1 MLASGRV
8 DAAWVMAMA
17 MAMAKGRTIIV
28 AGAGDVGGRL
38 AQARAMDGDEV
49 VALRRRSV
57 DDEPGL
63 RWISADLLTG
73 NGLQRL
79 PRQPDAVVF
88 CASPDQ
94 RTETAYR
101 ALFIEAQQRL
111 ADALGGPPARWL
123 FVSSTAVHGEDRGA
137 WVDEA
142 SAAEPQA
149 FNGRVLIEAERRLG
163 ASVPGTVVLRPSGIY
178 GPGRDYL
185 LRRARREEP
194 ARPRWTN
201 RVHVEDVASALSH
214 LLDLADPE
222 PLYLCNDDL
231 PAREDEVLSWLRGR
245 MGLGALATVEEPESG
260 RRVSN
265 ARLRGSGWAPRWPDY
280 RSGYGALL
288 A

>member
-1 MLASGRV
+1 
-8 DAAWVMAMA
+8 
-17 MAMAKGRTIIV
+17 MAKGRTIIV

-38 AQARAMDGDEV
+38 ARARAMAGDQV
-49 VALRRRSV
+49 VAVRRRPG
-57 DDEPGL
+57 DDAPGL
-63 RWISADLLTG
+63 RWIGADLG
-73 NGLQRL
+73 SGRGFQRL

-94 RTETAYR
+94 RTEADYR
-101 ALFIEAQQRL
+101 ALFIDAQQRL
-111 ADALGGPPARWL
+111 ADALGGAPARWL

-137 WVDEA
+137 WVDEDSEA
-142 SAAEPQA
+142 DPQA
-149 FNGRVLIEAERRLG
+149 FNGRVLLEAERRLAASTPG
-163 ASVPGTVVLRPSGIY
+163 AVVLRPTGLY

-201 RVHVEDVASALSH
+201 RVHVEDAAAALSH
-214 LLDLADPE
+214 LLDLAEPE
-222 PLYLCNDDL
+222 PLYLCSDDM
-231 PAREDEVLSWLRGR
+231 PAREDEVLAWLRAR
-245 MGLGALATVEEPESG
+245 MGLEPLATVEEPESG

-265 ARLRGSGWAPRWPDY
+265 ARLRGSGWTPRWPDY

>member
-8 DAAWVMAMA
+8 CTAWVVLVAR
-17 MAMAKGRTIIV
+17 GRTIIV

-38 AQARAMDGDEV
+38 ARVRAMGGDEV
-49 VALRRRSV
+49 VALRRSRV

-63 RWISADLLTG
+63 RWIGADLLSG
-73 NGLQRL
+73 SGLQQL
-79 PRQPDAVVF
+79 PRRPDAVVF

-94 RTETAYR
+94 RSETAYR
-101 ALFIEAQQRL
+101 SLFIEAQQRL
-111 ADALGGPPARWL
+111 ADVLDGPPARWL
-123 FVSSTAVHGEDRGA
+123 FVSSTAVHGEDRGD

-142 SAAEPQA
+142 GVAEPQA
-149 FNGRVLIEAERRLG
+149 FNGRVLIEAERRLA
-163 ASVPGTVVLRPSGIY
+163 ASVPGAVVLRPSGIY

-214 LLDLADPE
+214 LLDLGDPQ
-222 PLYLCNDDL
+222 PLYLCNDDM
-231 PAREDEVLSWLRGR
+231 PAREDEVLAWLRER
-245 MGLGALATVEEPESG
+245 MGLDALATAEEPESG

-265 ARLRGSGWAPRWPDY
+265 ARLRGSGWIPRWPDY

-288 A
+288 P